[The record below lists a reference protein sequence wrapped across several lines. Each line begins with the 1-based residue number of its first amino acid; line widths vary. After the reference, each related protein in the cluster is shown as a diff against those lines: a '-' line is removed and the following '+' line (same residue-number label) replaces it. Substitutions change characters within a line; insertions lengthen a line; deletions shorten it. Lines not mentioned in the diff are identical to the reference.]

1 MKNEETYIAIAVAVS
16 MALLFCLMI
25 VQVAMYFDN

>member
-1 MKNEETYIAIAVAVS
+1 MKHEETYIAIIVSIS

-25 VQVAMYFDN
+25 FQVALYFDN